1 MAEGGEVVKGYEE
14 AIGADWAMGAI
25 GLRDLWG
32 RRGGAEGAEGVEG
45 AEMAEGAD
53 WTDVAVKYV
62 LWDG

>member
-1 MAEGGEVVKGYEE
+1 M
-14 AIGADWAMGAI
+14 IGDW
-25 GLRDLWG
+25 
-32 RRGGAEGAEGVEG
+32 GAEEDKEDEGVEG